1 MQQPADSG
9 ESEAARPFVTPCRTL
24 DARAPWRWLLL
35 GWRDLRATSAL
46 SAGFGVAIVLVSATV
61 SWLAWSVGGFSLLA
75 TLLSG
80 FVYVA
85 PLIGVGLYAVS
96 RARLAGREP
105 RLADSFAMVQRVLG
119 HAGIFALVQLVI
131 ILVWARAGMMVTAF
145 IEVRTGDTRALVEF
159 LLVGSAIGSLFA
171 ALTFAAS
178 AFSLPMIADR
188 RVDMVTAC
196 VSSAHAVLRNKW
208 VLLQWGLLICALTA
222 FGFATALLGLGLVMP
237 WLGYATFHAYRE
249 TIDASAWPE
258 A

>member
-9 ESEAARPFVTPCRTL
+9 DSEAARPFVTPCRTL
-24 DARAPWRWLLL
+24 DARAPWRWLAL
-35 GWRDLRATSAL
+35 GWRDLRATPAL
-46 SAGFGVAIVLVSATV
+46 SAGFGLLIVLVSAMV
-61 SWLAWSVGGFSLLA
+61 SWMAWSLGRFALLA
-75 TLLSG
+75 MLLSG

-96 RARLAGREP
+96 RARLAGQTP
-105 RLADSFAMVQRVLG
+105 RLADSLAMARRVLG
-119 HAGIFALVQLVI
+119 QAGIFALVQLVI

-145 IEVRTGDTRALVEF
+145 IEVRPGDTRALVEF
-159 LLVGSAIGSLFA
+159 PLVGSAIGSLFA

-188 RVDMVTAC
+188 RVDMLTAC
-196 VSSAHAVLRNKW
+196 VSSVHAVLANKR
-208 VLLQWGLLICALTA
+208 VLLQWAMLLAGLTA